1 MTAWT
6 SKPGNRNLVNPCQI
20 CVSNIQEP
28 TRLHKRI
35 DEPQLKKQNQTIK
48 HLGFKKIELVGNTPN
63 GLHVSG
69 YTTRHQDLT
78 SPTPE

>member
-1 MTAWT
+1 M
-6 SKPGNRNLVNPCQI
+6 PY
-20 CVSNIQEP
+20 
-28 TRLHKRI
+28 HKV
-35 DEPQLKKQNQTIK
+35 DQTMK